1 MTGETPEPTRKQPQR
16 SAIEHVAEAHSIL
29 KRLRER
35 LDKHP
40 ELEQAIDEL
49 ELALN
54 DLTLRTGGML

>member
-1 MTGETPEPTRKQPQR
+1 MTRENPESIQGQPPAAAVQ
-16 SAIEHVAEAHSIL
+16 HVAEAHSLL
-29 KRLRER
+29 KRLSER

-40 ELEQAIDEL
+40 ELEQAIEKL